1 MAGAQSAPAAGDL
14 WGSTSEAA
22 WRAALDSYAETV
34 ARQGVDGL
42 EEIDRWVR
50 EELPQRI
57 AERERR
63 HVTLDELVE
72 VTKWKMSRG
81 VWRGRNLAL
90 VRSNA
95 PEEVERVSGDA
106 LAEVPD
112 PRAPI
117 RILAWLDGVGPATA
131 SAVAAAAAPE
141 VYPFFDEVAAA
152 QIPDLGKLGFTS
164 AYYAR
169 YSEAIRERAGTLG
182 DGWTPVMVERA
193 LWAHAGGKAG
203 PAARS

>member
-1 MAGAQSAPAAGDL
+1 MPQAQRAQVGDL

-22 WRAALDSYAETV
+22 WRSALDSYPATV
-34 ARQGVDGL
+34 ARQGVEGL

-50 EELPQRI
+50 DDLPARI
-57 AERERR
+57 AARAQP
-63 HVTLDELVE
+63 HVTLEELVE
-72 VTKWKMSRG
+72 LTRWKMSRG

-95 PEEVERVSGDA
+95 PEEVVRVSGDA
-106 LAEVPD
+106 LAEIPD

-117 RILAWLDGVGPATA
+117 RILGWLDGVGPATA

-141 VYPFFDEVAAA
+141 IYPFFDEVAAA

-169 YSEAIRERAGTLG
+169 YSEAIRGRAAALG
-182 DGWTPVMVERA
+182 SGWTPVMVERA

-203 PAARS
+203 PEGPG